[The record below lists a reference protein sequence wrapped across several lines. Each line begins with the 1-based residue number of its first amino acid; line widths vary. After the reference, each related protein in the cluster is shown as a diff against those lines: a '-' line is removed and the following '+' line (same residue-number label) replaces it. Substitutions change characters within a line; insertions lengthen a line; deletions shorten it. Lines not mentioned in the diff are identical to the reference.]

1 MKRMLLFT
9 LGAFVALVIVIQL
22 VPFGRN
28 HTNPPVVQEPNW
40 DSPRTRELAVRACFD
55 CHSNETVWPWY
66 SNIAPISWL
75 VYRDV
80 LEGREHLNYS
90 EWGSQRGEGSE
101 PGEAAEVIS
110 NGQMPPAYFLITH
123 PYARLSNTEKQEL
136 IQGLQNTR

>member
-9 LGAFVALVIVIQL
+9 LGAFVALVILIQL

-55 CHSNETVWPWY
+55 CHSNETVWPWF

-90 EWGSQRGEGSE
+90 DWGSQRGEGSQ
-101 PGEAAEVIS
+101 PGEAAEAIS
-110 NGQMPPAYFLITH
+110 SGQMPPAYFLITH
-123 PYARLSNTEKQEL
+123 PNARLSDAEKQEL

>member
-1 MKRMLLFT
+1 MKRILLFV
-9 LGAFVALVIVIQL
+9 LGALVVIAVVIQL
-22 VPFGRN
+22 VPFGRD

-80 LEGREHLNYS
+80 LEGREQLNFS
-90 EWGSQRGEGSE
+90 DWGNQQGEGYE
-101 PGEAAEVIS
+101 PGEAGEVIYS
-110 NGQMPPAYFLITH
+110 GQMPPAYYLLTH
-123 PYARLSNTEKQEL
+123 VDARLTDAEKQEL
-136 IQGLQNTR
+136 VQGLQNTR

>member
-55 CHSNETVWPWY
+55 CHSNETVWPWF

-80 LEGREHLNYS
+80 FEGREHLNYS
-90 EWGSQRGEGSE
+90 EWGSQLGEGSE
-101 PGEAAEVIS
+101 PGEVAEAIS
-110 NGQMPPAYFLITH
+110 I
-123 PYARLSNTEKQEL
+123 KK
-136 IQGLQNTR
+136 TRA